1 MGRISRHGVV
11 IPSLPKE
18 LIRNLAQQ
26 FSSKPITKDVLPS
39 LEKATDEFFRNI
51 SYRLPLFLLILVPTC
66 QRLHVMRE
74 EKLLKKVMCKC
85 FSNGPST
92 IFRNANDR
100 QRLVK
105 GGGAKM
111 SVFSVAQRYLP
122 GELLGRV
129 RMVKPV
135 KRKGRARR
143 VRETEDGG
151 DA

>member
-1 MGRISRHGVV
+1 
-11 IPSLPKE
+11 
-18 LIRNLAQQ
+18 
-26 FSSKPITKDVLPS
+26 
-39 LEKATDEFFRNI
+39 
-51 SYRLPLFLLILVPTC
+51 
-66 QRLHVMRE
+66 MRE
-74 EKLLKKVMCKC
+74 EKRLKKVMYKC